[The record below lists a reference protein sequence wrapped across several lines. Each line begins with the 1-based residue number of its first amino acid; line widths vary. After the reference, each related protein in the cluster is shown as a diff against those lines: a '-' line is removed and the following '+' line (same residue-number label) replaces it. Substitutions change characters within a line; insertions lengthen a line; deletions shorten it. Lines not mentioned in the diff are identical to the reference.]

1 MIEFRVMKFDIF
13 QVEISNSSVS
23 EEINRTVLTVN
34 CDSKETDLNNNNN
47 NQSKE
52 SEREEEESYHLNIE
66 IPGDAG
72 RLSKTEDQGASSDDI
87 LVSLARSAK
96 EMREIIMG
104 RKKKDPRKE
113 KRKDLRRRVEMI
125 EEL

>member
-1 MIEFRVMKFDIF
+1 M
-13 QVEISNSSVS
+13 EISNSSVS

-34 CDSKETDLNNNNN
+34 CDNKETDLNNNNN
-47 NQSKE
+47 NNSNSKSE
-52 SEREEEESYHLNIE
+52 SEEQSYHLNIE

-72 RLSKTEDQGASSDDI
+72 RLSKTEDQVESSDDI

-113 KRKDLRRRVEMI
+113 KRKDLRKRVEMV
-125 EEL
+125 EQL

>member
-1 MIEFRVMKFDIF
+1 MKFDIF

-23 EEINRTVLTVN
+23 EEINRTVVTVN
-34 CDSKETDLNNNNN
+34 CDNKETDLNNNN
-47 NQSKE
+47 SPDPH
-52 SEREEEESYHLNIE
+52 SETEQSYHLNIE